1 MASVMAQPRVLRPA
15 AVTCVLLALVG
26 PWAYDRINV
35 PAEFAC
41 QAPYVRLGGDYCGL
55 PLSGVWLLTGLG
67 QELASFAER
76 VAVGELR
83 FDDLGRALLYLWA
96 LMMMLLPILGLIWR
110 PQSRHVGWRWVR
122 VVMTGLAVATTI
134 FFLSNTATMELL
146 RLWGVWLYA
155 GAVFLL
161 VLDNAMGNASQN
173 KRQLST

>member
-1 MASVMAQPRVLRPA
+1 MASVIVQRKVVRRV
-15 AVTCVLLALVG
+15 AVTIALLALVG

-41 QAPYVRLGGDYCGL
+41 QAPSVRLGGDYCGL

-67 QELASFAER
+67 QELASFAQR
-76 VAVGELR
+76 VAVGERR
-83 FDDLGRALLYLWA
+83 FDDLGRALIYLWA
-96 LMMMLLPILGLIWR
+96 LMMLLLPILGLIWR
-110 PQSRHVGWRWVR
+110 PQSRHVGWRWVH
-122 VVMTGLAVATTI
+122 VAMTGLAVATTI
-134 FFLSNTATMELL
+134 FYLSNTATMAPLK
-146 RLWGVWLYA
+146 LWGVWLYA